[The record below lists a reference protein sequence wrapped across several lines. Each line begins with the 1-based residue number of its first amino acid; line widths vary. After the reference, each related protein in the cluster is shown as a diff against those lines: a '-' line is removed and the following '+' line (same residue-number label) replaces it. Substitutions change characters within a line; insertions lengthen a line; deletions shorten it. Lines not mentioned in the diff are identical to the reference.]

1 MDGSDTTEWV
11 LAIAGFLI
19 AVTGILLGLVS
30 YISSMRTGDL
40 YPGDPIRALRL
51 SIRWPYVLQYPLLLV
66 GFGLIWLSGRL

>member
-1 MDGSDTTEWV
+1 MNGNETAEWV
-11 LAIAGFLI
+11 VAVAGFLI
-19 AVTGILLGLVS
+19 AIWGVLLGLVS
-30 YISSMRTGDL
+30 HVASMRTGDL